1 MVPVS
6 LTSPDF
12 MSFASDGLVLLAVG
26 AHLVP
31 GLPSICPIAAIWLA
45 ALATTAYL
53 FSLAAEAEQSR
64 GRRRSAAALTA
75 SCRRGPRRLSHR
87 RPHRR

>member
-12 MSFASDGLVLLAVG
+12 MSFATDGLVLLAAG

-31 GLPSICPIAAIWLA
+31 GLPSICPIAAIWL
-45 ALATTAYL
+45 TTG
-53 FSLAAEAEQSR
+53 F
-64 GRRRSAAALTA
+64 RRR
-75 SCRRGPRRLSHR
+75 
-87 RPHRR
+87 